1 MRAVLVNEFGPV
13 ESHAIADLPDPEP
26 GPGEVLIENRAIGIN
41 FPDALMLRGRYQKR
55 PARPFVPG
63 RDCAGVVRAVGDG
76 VTRCKPGDRIVAQV
90 FTGAF
95 GQLVPAP
102 QERCFLLPDGV
113 SFEDAAAMITVFN
126 TAWVAIDMRA
136 GVQPGD
142 TVLVTGAAGGVGS
155 AAIQLGKARGATV
168 LAAVSSAEKA
178 DFVRACGADAAIDT
192 NAADVDALK
201 SHLKAQVGAATGAAE
216 GRGCDAVIETVGGDL
231 FEASLRVLRFAGK
244 LVIVGFAG
252 GTIPAAKANY
262 LLFNN
267 LTVMGA
273 PLDIQFDMVYADMEK
288 GVNAWLA
295 LLAAGRLDSL
305 ISARYPLAGFVEAF
319 GEITGRNVMG
329 KIVLDPAEA

>member
-1 MRAVLVNEFGPV
+1 MRAVLVNEFGPID
-13 ESHAIADLPDPEP
+13 SHTIADLPDPDP

-63 RDCAGVVRAVGDG
+63 RDCAGVVRAVGAG
-76 VTRCKPGDRIVAQV
+76 VTRCKPGDRVVAQV

-102 QERCFLLPDGV
+102 QERCFRLPDGV

-155 AAIQLGKARGATV
+155 AAIQLCKARGATV

-201 SHLKAQVGAATGAAE
+201 THLKAQVAAVTGAAE
-216 GRGCDAVIETVGGDL
+216 GRGCDVAIEMVGGDL

-273 PLDIQFDMVYADMEK
+273 PLDIQFDMVYAEMEK

-295 LLAAGRLDSL
+295 LLAAGKLDSL

>member
-1 MRAVLVNEFGPV
+1 MRAILVNEFGSID
-13 ESHAIADLPDPEP
+13 SHTVTDLPDPEP

-41 FPDALMLRGRYQKR
+41 FPDALMLQGRYQKR
-55 PARPFVPG
+55 PPRPFVPG
-63 RDCAGVVRAVGDG
+63 RDCAGIVRAVGAG
-76 VTRCKPGDRIVAQV
+76 VTRCKPGDRVVAQV

-102 QERCFLLPDGV
+102 QERCFLLPDGA

-155 AAIQLGKARGATV
+155 AAIQLCKARGATV
-168 LAAVSSAEKA
+168 LAAVSSPEKA
-178 DFVRACGADAAIDT
+178 DFVRACGANAAIDT
-192 NAADVDALK
+192 NAADVNALK
-201 SHLKAQVGAATGAAE
+201 DHLKAQVAAVTGAVE
-216 GRGCDAVIETVGGDL
+216 GRGCDAVIEMVGGDL

-273 PLDIQFDMVYADMEK
+273 PLDIQFDMVYAEMEK
-288 GVNAWLA
+288 GVNAWLT
-295 LLAAGRLDSL
+295 LLAAGKLQSL
-305 ISARYPLAGFVEAF
+305 ISERYPLADFVEAF
-319 GEITGRNVMG
+319 DRITGREVTG
-329 KIVLDPAEA
+329 KIVLDPGAA